1 MAKLNRDVLYLIS
14 KELQDNKKTLNSCL
28 LVNKTWSEIFIP
40 TLWKNPWKD
49 LVRENEILLFDIII
63 SHLSNDSRDNLIQY
77 FNFLKNS
84 YQKPLFDY
92 ISFCK
97 HLNLIVIERI
107 INTIID
113 KKYGIPIVESV
124 ILNLFIKENRKFT
137 HLYIPHR
144 FDHQIHLIPDAKY
157 CFLELQFLCCHTTID
172 DNILN
177 GLTEICKSIK
187 ELELFIGWSN
197 NKYGIIKLIENQ
209 KELSDI
215 RLNYYYSSN
224 NESFFKILITSL
236 IKFSN
241 NIQYFTSK
249 SLSLPFFQVFGAV
262 EISAKSL
269 TSLIENTSGNL
280 IEIKIGDTAYNG
292 FFNKRIIQAIYL
304 NCPNLRYL
312 KLFVENNNIL
322 EFEKLLINCK
332 YLNGLFILFDNQK
345 IFDNQDNSHNDL
357 FNILIKSSPIN
368 LFKFKLWFT
377 SNIKSDSLKL
387 FFDNWKGKHPML
399 LQLSLRDY
407 NDNYNLAGIYKAKG
421 IIKRYDNEAYY
432 EDFEWIKKKV

>member
-63 SHLSNDSRDNLIQY
+63 SHLSNDLRDNLIQY
-77 FNFLKNS
+77 FNFLK
-84 YQKPLFDY
+84 K
-92 ISFCK
+92 
-97 HLNLIVIERI
+97 
-107 INTIID
+107 
-113 KKYGIPIVESV
+113 
-124 ILNLFIKENRKFT
+124 NRKFT

-144 FDHQIHLIPDAKY
+144 FDHQIHLIPDAKC

-187 ELELFIGWSN
+187 ELELFIGWTN

-280 IEIKIGDTAYNG
+280 IEIKI
-292 FFNKRIIQAIYL
+292 
-304 NCPNLRYL
+304 
-312 KLFVENNNIL
+312 
-322 EFEKLLINCK
+322 
-332 YLNGLFILFDNQK
+332 
-345 IFDNQDNSHNDL
+345 
-357 FNILIKSSPIN
+357 
-368 LFKFKLWFT
+368 
-377 SNIKSDSLKL
+377 
-387 FFDNWKGKHPML
+387 
-399 LQLSLRDY
+399 
-407 NDNYNLAGIYKAKG
+407 AGIYKAKG

>member
-1 MAKLNRDVLYLIS
+1 MKKLQYHKISGIQNRKRERIYKEINVSFIGLPRTPRES
-14 KELQDNKKTLNSCL
+14 KEIFDKFINIERNSE
-28 LVNKTWSEIFIP
+28 T
-40 TLWKNPWKD
+40 TQ
-49 LVRENEILLFDIII
+49 R
-63 SHLSNDSRDNLIQY
+63 
-77 FNFLKNS
+77 
-84 YQKPLFDY
+84 
-92 ISFCK
+92 SFCK

-144 FDHQIHLIPDAKY
+144 FDHQIHLIPDAKC

-187 ELELFIGWSN
+187 ELELFIGWTN

-345 IFDNQDNSHNDL
+345 IFDNQDN
-357 FNILIKSSPIN
+357 
-368 LFKFKLWFT
+368 
-377 SNIKSDSLKL
+377 
-387 FFDNWKGKHPML
+387 
-399 LQLSLRDY
+399 R
-407 NDNYNLAGIYKAKG
+407 IYKAKG